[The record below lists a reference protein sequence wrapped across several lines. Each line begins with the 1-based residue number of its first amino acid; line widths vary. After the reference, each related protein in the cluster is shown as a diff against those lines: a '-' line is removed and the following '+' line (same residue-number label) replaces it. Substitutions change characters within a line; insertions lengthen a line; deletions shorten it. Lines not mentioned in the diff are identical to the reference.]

1 MNRYQLMTI
10 GENHESSFFIAMKGE
25 YIQEKRNEQTAGTKR
40 TKKIGKV
47 SYKVIVHFKENATE
61 TMQVEEESFSSKKK

>member
-1 MNRYQLMTI
+1 MTI